1 MVVEDDDME
10 SPGTRATQEQ
20 SETDSAARPPPSNLT
35 PTGWRKV
42 YATASKRQCFGAL
55 LKTID
60 DFQKSDWLSLEEKG
74 ELKELI
80 LNSNERTLSV
90 LAAAL
95 AS

>member
-1 MVVEDDDME
+1 MVDDDEFASDEE
-10 SPGTRATQEQ
+10 SQAESSVADSSKGT
-20 SETDSAARPPPSNLT
+20 PSNLT
-35 PTGWRKV
+35 PTGWRQV

-60 DFQKSDWLSLEEKG
+60 DFQKSDWLTLEEKS

-80 LNSNERTLSV
+80 LNSNDRTLSV